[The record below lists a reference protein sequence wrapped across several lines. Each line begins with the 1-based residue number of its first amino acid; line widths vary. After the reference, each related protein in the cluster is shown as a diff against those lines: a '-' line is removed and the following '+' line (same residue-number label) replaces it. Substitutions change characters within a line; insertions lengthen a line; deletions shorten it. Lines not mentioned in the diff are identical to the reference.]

1 MERRSAASNSKY
13 SIADS
18 EWTMRGR
25 GRGGE
30 VRDLQLTLAHG
41 LDLPQ
46 QSANAGERFG
56 WKAHGHLEL
65 IIALEDVWLA
75 LPPAKGFPGHRAAQ
89 PGEVAVNRHG
99 IIAPLDQSRHQRL
112 AQTFRDVA
120 PADGHVE
127 GAGVAVKPGKAAG
140 HLGEDVKVFRVKQ
153 AAFGS
158 AMGGDYRDAAFHRQ
172 GQNGPTGKVCSP
184 PVCASSGSLA
194 SAIRSQKRVKRRS
207 LQLMFWQLGRH
218 FIITAPADR
227 QRSNSS
233 TASGR
238 AGWIETAGKNS
249 ACSLANLRT

>member
-1 MERRSAASNSKY
+1 MERWSAASNSKY

-158 AMGGDYRDAAFHRQ
+158 AMGGDYRDAAFQRQ
-172 GQNGPTGKVCSP
+172 GQNARIGKV
-184 PVCASSGSLA
+184 AA
-194 SAIRSQKRVKRRS
+194 D
-207 LQLMFWQLGRH
+207 
-218 FIITAPADR
+218 DR
-227 QRSNSS
+227 Q
-233 TASGR
+233 GMFP
-238 AGWIETAGKNS
+238 AGVREQRKFGFGHTLPETSEATIVAIDVLAIGQAFHHHGAG
-249 ACSLANLRT
+249 